1 MNGKSRIGIL
11 LLLLISMLLSSRVC
25 SQEVAKVKLKTVE
38 LLNPEDEV
46 KQSFKKSEL
55 KRIEKN
61 IKKIIQKFVP
71 KDTKSAT
78 VYVMTLLPTGE
89 LREFEVA
96 ASTQISAE
104 TVQKLFDAINEIE
117 VPKSRA
123 HTIRYNL
130 LFQVN

>member
-123 HTIRYNL
+123 NTIRYNL

>member
-1 MNGKSRIGIL
+1 
-11 LLLLISMLLSSRVC
+11 
-25 SQEVAKVKLKTVE
+25 
-38 LLNPEDEV
+38 LNPEDEV

-123 HTIRYNL
+123 NTIRYNL